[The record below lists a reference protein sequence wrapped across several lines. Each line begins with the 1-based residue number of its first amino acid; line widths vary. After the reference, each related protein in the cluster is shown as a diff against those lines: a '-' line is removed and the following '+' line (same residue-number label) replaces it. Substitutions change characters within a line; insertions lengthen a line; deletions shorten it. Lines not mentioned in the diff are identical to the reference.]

1 MHLFSFNKIWKLHL
15 IVELKMKLKSN
26 LSKTLLMSSVMAIT
40 AQANAGGNDQLTLAD
55 DAIKTVKVA
64 FAGWQKGVKI
74 AGRGEKC
81 YGISLAGQN
90 DCKAG
95 PGTSCQG
102 TAANDFQGNAFSMT
116 PKGVCA
122 NIVTPDGPAS
132 LSELE
137 RNNA

>member
-1 MHLFSFNKIWKLHL
+1 
-15 IVELKMKLKSN
+15 MKLKSN
-26 LSKTLLMSSVMAIT
+26 LSKTLLMSSVMAIS
-40 AQANAGGNDQLTLAD
+40 AQASAGGNDQLTLASGTED
-55 DAIKTVKVA
+55 TVTMA
-64 FAGWQKGVKI
+64 FAGWQKGEKI

-102 TAANDFQGNAFSMT
+102 TAANDFQGNAFTLT
-116 PKGVCA
+116 PKGVC
-122 NIVTPDGPAS
+122 NSIVTPDGPAS